1 VVYTKVDESAEIDE
15 DDLESIES
23 NDDGCLYRLA
33 TAAEKHR
40 AKSQKQN
47 NFYYFTMF
55 TSRD

>member
-33 TAAEKHR
+33 TAAKKHR

-47 NFYYFTMF
+47 NFQ
-55 TSRD
+55 